1 VTSRHSTS
9 GRSGRQRLLALVGI
23 VAIVGVAVAV
33 LFVAGVLGNQGD
45 AEAVELLDTPQPDGQ
60 SLDVGPERGKLAP
73 DFEISDYDGA
83 RHRLSDFRGKVVYVN
98 FWATWCV
105 PCQVELP
112 EIDVLEREYADDL
125 VVITVNRREPQG
137 DAEAFFRNVPNLQG
151 ENGVDF
157 AVNGL
162 DPDDTLYDAYRGLGM
177 PTSIFIDVNGV
188 VTARA
193 DGLIRLDDMRE
204 AVEQAKPST

>member
-1 VTSRHSTS
+1 MSS
-9 GRSGRQRLLALVGI
+9 GTGRTLRQRLLALGGI
-23 VAIVGVAVAV
+23 GVIVGVAVVVLLAV
-33 LFVAGVLGNQGD
+33 GVLGNQGD
-45 AEAVELLDTPQPDGQ
+45 AEAVDLLDTPQPDGE
-60 SLDVGPERGKLAP
+60 SLDVGPERGMLAP
-73 DFEISDYDGA
+73 DFEISDFEGE

-105 PCQVELP
+105 PCQQELP
-112 EIDVLEREYADDL
+112 EIDVLEDEFPDDL
-125 VVITVNRREPQG
+125 VVITVNRREAQD

-177 PTSIFIDVNGV
+177 PTSIFVDPEGV
-188 VTARA
+188 ITDRA
-193 DGLIRLDDMRE
+193 DGLIQIEDMRE
-204 AVEQAKPST
+204 AVERALG

>member
-1 VTSRHSTS
+1 VSNGASRSL
-9 GRSGRQRLLALVGI
+9 RQRLLALGGI
-23 VAIVGVAVAV
+23 LVIVGVAVVVLLAV
-33 LFVAGVLGNQGD
+33 GVLGNQGD
-45 AEAVELLDTPQPDGQ
+45 AEAVELLDPPQPDGE

-73 DFEISDYDGA
+73 DFEISDFDGK

-105 PCQVELP
+105 PCQIELP
-112 EIDVLEREYADDL
+112 EIDVLEDEFPDDL
-125 VVITVNRREPQG
+125 VVITVNRREAQD

-177 PTSIFIDVNGV
+177 PTSIFVDPEGV
-188 VTARA
+188 ITDRA
-193 DGLIRLDDMRE
+193 DGLIQIEDMRE
-204 AVEQAKPST
+204 AVERALG